1 MQKLENYTESE
12 WEIISSMPQLVGV
25 AMAGAGS
32 SGLVGSTK
40 EMFASARG
48 MMSAR
53 KEYEGNAV
61 IQSILPNGT
70 DPKAAMADAKIQR
83 DIVMGRLKSNGIK
96 SSEDLQSFI
105 LKDCGDAIQIL
116 EQKESAEVVDGY
128 KRMVLELAEKVANAA
143 KEGDFLGF
151 GGERFSEKEQ
161 ELFAKHSRLDLGA
174 SQYLF

>member
-1 MQKLENYTESE
+1 MGKLENYTEEE
-12 WEIISSMPQLVGV
+12 WEIVSSTPQLVGV

-53 KEYEGNAV
+53 KDYEGNRV
-61 IQSILPNGT
+61 LQSILPDT
-70 DPKAAMADAKIQR
+70 TSPSKAMDDAKAQR
-83 DIVMGRLKSNGIK
+83 TIVMERLKENGVK
-96 SSEDLQSFI
+96 SAEDLQNLI
-105 LKDCGDAIQIL
+105 LKDCEKAVEIL
-116 EQKESAEVVDGY
+116 EKNESPDVVAGY
-128 KRMVLELAEKVANAA
+128 KKMVLELAEKVANAA

-161 ELFAKHSRLDLGA
+161 KLFDRLKSRLG
-174 SQYLF
+174 

>member
-1 MQKLENYTESE
+1 MGKLEKYTASE
-12 WEIISSMPQLVGV
+12 WEIVSSTPQLVGV

-53 KEYEGNAV
+53 KEYEGNQVLQA
-61 IQSILPNGT
+61 ILPDT
-70 DPKAAMADAKIQR
+70 TSPSTAMEDAKAQR
-83 DIVMGRLKSNGIK
+83 AIVMGRLKEHAVK
-96 SSEDLQSFI
+96 SSEELQRFV
-105 LKDCGDAIQIL
+105 LEDCEKAIEIL
-116 EQKESAEVVDGY
+116 ERHEVPDVVQGY
-128 KRMVLELAEKVANAA
+128 KKMVLDLAEKVANAA

-161 ELFAKHSRLDLGA
+161 KLFAELKNRLG
-174 SQYLF
+174 